1 MKRYHFYARND
12 KHQEPI
18 SKAAMITR
26 YKAAQHFAQ
35 IKNLTL
41 KSFLLVYAVSR

>member
-12 KHQEPI
+12 KQQEAI
-18 SKAAMITR
+18 SKAISISR
-26 YKAAQHFAQ
+26 YKAAQHFAH